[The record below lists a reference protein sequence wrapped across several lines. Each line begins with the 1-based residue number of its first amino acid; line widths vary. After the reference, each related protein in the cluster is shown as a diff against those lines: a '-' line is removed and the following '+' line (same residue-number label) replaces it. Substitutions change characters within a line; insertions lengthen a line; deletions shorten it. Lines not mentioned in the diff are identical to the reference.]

1 MTISAPK
8 AWPYFGGRR
17 FVFGAATVIVYIP
30 RVAPKRWT
38 RLIDRSA
45 HAILMRVS
53 GHCTSRPPS
62 LKPVR
67 PMKSGHRALSN
78 PKSIDQLGSQVRSRP
93 SGQPRRR
100 LLVRPD
106 VTKAL
111 RQRRIKTLGP
121 CDCLRC

>member
-8 AWPYFGGRR
+8 AGPYFGGRR

-45 HAILMRVS
+45 HAISMRVS

-62 LKPVR
+62 LKPV
-67 PMKSGHRALSN
+67 S
-78 PKSIDQLGSQVRSRP
+78 
-93 SGQPRRR
+93 
-100 LLVRPD
+100 
-106 VTKAL
+106 
-111 RQRRIKTLGP
+111 
-121 CDCLRC
+121 